1 MTITDTLV
9 VELTYVHHDISE
21 EEMLDEKQ
29 YESLFKSFDGMAA
42 KDVRA
47 QLNDAHVKKL
57 KHFVSEDK

>member
-42 KDVRA
+42 
-47 QLNDAHVKKL
+47 NDAHVKKL
-57 KHFVSEDK
+57 KHFIYEEEEK